1 MATTPEE
8 RLAAM
13 GLELPTPASP
23 VANYVSYV
31 QTGNLL
37 YLAGQVSRTP
47 DGEYML
53 GKLGDTMS
61 VEDGYKAARS
71 AALFT
76 IATMKEAIGDLGRMA
91 RFVRLFCMVNC
102 TPNFGDQP
110 SVMDGASDLF
120 VDVFGDK
127 GRHAR
132 CAVGH
137 VSLPGGCAIEMEAI
151 VEVGG

>member
-8 RLAAM
+8 RLSAL

-31 QTGNLL
+31 QSGNLL
-37 YLAGQVSRTP
+37 FLAGQVSRTP
-47 DGEYML
+47 DGQYML

-61 VEDGYKAARS
+61 VQDGYQAARS

-76 IATMKEAIGDLGRMA
+76 VATMKEAIGDLDRMN

-102 TPNFGDQP
+102 TPDFGDQP
-110 SVMDGASDLF
+110 DVMNGASDLF

-132 CAVGH
+132 CAVGL

-151 VEVGG
+151 VEVGA